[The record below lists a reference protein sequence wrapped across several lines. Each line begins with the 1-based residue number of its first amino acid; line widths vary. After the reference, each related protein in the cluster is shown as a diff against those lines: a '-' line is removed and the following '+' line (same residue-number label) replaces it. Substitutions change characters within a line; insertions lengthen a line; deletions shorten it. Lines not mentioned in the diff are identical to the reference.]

1 MKKRIVEE
9 RQQKKCVCGMDL
21 FSSRGVCH
29 LGWLRVCPSQ
39 SVEVIRDTEARRD
52 EETGQANRGEL
63 AVMQGILCWFG
74 LPSRIEDRN
83 KCAYQ

>member
-1 MKKRIVEE
+1 M
-9 RQQKKCVCGMDL
+9 CVAWICSALAGYVTWAGYVCARRNRWK
-21 FSSRGVCH
+21 SSETRY
-29 LGWLRVCPSQ
+29 
-39 SVEVIRDTEARRD
+39 TEARRD